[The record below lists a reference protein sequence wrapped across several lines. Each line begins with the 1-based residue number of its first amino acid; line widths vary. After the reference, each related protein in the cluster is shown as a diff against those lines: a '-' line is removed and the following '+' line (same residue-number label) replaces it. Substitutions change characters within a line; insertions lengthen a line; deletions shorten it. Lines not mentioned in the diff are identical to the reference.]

1 MHGYLFIY
9 IDQVDDAIL
18 SLQDVFEFL
27 TGCSCVPPSGFD
39 VEPSITFDELERG
52 FPVVSTCALSMLFP
66 SNFPTEQFQ
75 FKEKMDLAI
84 LSSKESF
91 GQL

>member
-1 MHGYLFIY
+1 M
-9 IDQVDDAIL
+9 DAVPCL
-18 SLQDVFEFL
+18 HDVFAFL

-39 VEPSITFDELERG
+39 VEPSITFDDLERG
-52 FPVVSTCALSMLFP
+52 LPVVSTCALSISFP
-66 SNFPTEQFQ
+66 IDFPTDPVQ

-84 LSSKESF
+84 LSSKGNF